1 MAIPTPHIQA
11 KEGEIAKTV
20 LMPGDP
26 LRAKFIADNFLT
38 DVKQYNFT
46 RNMFG
51 FTGKYNGKEISV
63 QGSGMGIPSIAI
75 YSYELYSFYGIE
87 NIIRI
92 GSAGAYADDLDLG
105 DILFASGAS
114 TDSNFMEQYNLPGTF
129 APIADFSLLRKG
141 IESAEKLGIKYKVG
155 NVVSTDAFYHDRPD
169 CNDKWKS
176 MGVLAV
182 EMEAAGLYCNAA
194 KLGKK
199 ALCMLTVSDHIYKGT
214 ALSADDRE
222 KTFTDMMK
230 IALEFADN

>member
-1 MAIPTPHIQA
+1 M
-11 KEGEIAKTV
+11 KT
-20 LMPGDP
+20 
-26 LRAKFIADNFLT
+26 
-38 DVKQYNFT
+38 
-46 RNMFG
+46 
-51 FTGKYNGKEISV
+51 
-63 QGSGMGIPSIAI
+63 
-75 YSYELYSFYGIE
+75 YELLAIIKPTMDQEEVDKVIE
-87 NIIRI
+87 KIEETVK
-92 GSAGAYADDLDLG
+92 S
-105 DILFASGAS
+105 
-114 TDSNFMEQYNLPGTF
+114 YN
-129 APIADFSLLRKG
+129 
-141 IESAEKLGIKYKVG
+141 G
-155 NVVSTDAFYHDRPD
+155 NVVSTDAFYHDRSD